1 MLACYFIHLLEL
13 QDINCLTIDILCI
26 TKIKRSL
33 EVMIRSHDG
42 GLKSLDMDIW
52 KESTKKLSW

>member
-1 MLACYFIHLLEL
+1 
-13 QDINCLTIDILCI
+13 
-26 TKIKRSL
+26 
-33 EVMIRSHDG
+33 MIRSHDG